1 MNDDAI
7 AAPLAAALSARG
19 YETLTPV
26 QKAML
31 APEVAGRDAL
41 VSAQTG
47 SGKTVAF
54 GMAIAPDLLRGADR
68 LLFADVPMALI
79 IAPTRELALQVAREL
94 DWLYAE
100 TGAQIA
106 TCVGG
111 MDYRTEKRAL
121 DRGAHIVV
129 GTPGRLRDHIDRRS
143 LDLSGLRAAVLD
155 EADEMLDLGF
165 REDLEFIL
173 AAAPPER
180 RTMMFSATVPPAIA
194 ALAKD
199 FQRDALRIQ
208 TQGEARQHVDIEYRA
223 LNVSTRDREHAI
235 FNVLRYY
242 EARTAIV
249 FCKTRVNVNHLFA
262 RMGNRGFQVVA
273 LSGELSQQERTHA
286 LQSLRDGRARV
297 CIATDVAARGID
309 LPGLDL
315 VIHADLPANSETLL
329 HRSGRTGRAGSK
341 GVSALIVTQSEFK
354 KAQRLLQGAK
364 VVAEWAKAPS
374 ADEVRAKDEVRLLD
388 HPALVQPV
396 TEDERA
402 MAEAILARVGPEQ
415 AAAAFARLW
424 REGRSAPEELMD
436 ASGPA
441 PTAPKPR
448 EEFGASVWY
457 AINVGRAGRAEARWL
472 LPKICDAGGITKDGI
487 GAIRVQE
494 DETFVQIAVAD
505 APRFGEGIELEPGV
519 TLRRI
524 AGEPNLDAPVKPRAK
539 PREGKAY
546 EPKGERKVY
555 TPKPLRDEA
564 PDMPA
569 PAPVA
574 PRPSAAPAPRPLRD
588 DSAPAPR
595 KPYDPDRKPYVKRD
609 EAAKPYEKK
618 PYAKRDDAPKPYAK
632 RADTDRKPY
641 AKPAEG
647 DRKPYVKR
655 DDAAKP
661 YEKKPYAK
669 RDDAPK
675 SYPKRPETDR
685 KPYAKPAEGDRKPY
699 VKRDDAA
706 KPYAKRAEGTAPY
719 ARAPKATPRSP
730 ASNPGTGPR
739 AHQPPAP
746 NPPSRPQAPNPT
758 PNPPT
763 PRNPPPARWTL
774 RTPASASCR
783 RRNRGP
789 DCVTEGPPQA
799 GLSACGTNRRTS
811 APCGPGA
818 AATTPAACGWGA
830 LNRITPPVRS
840 VTTAPARSQISV
852 PAAMSHS
859 QASRRVSIASNRPS
873 ATRHSR

>member
-111 MDYRTEKRAL
+111 MDYRSEKRAL

-354 KAQRLLQGAK
+354 KAQRLLQGAR

-388 HPALVQPV
+388 HAALVQPV
-396 TEDERA
+396 TEDEKA
-402 MAEAILARVGPEQ
+402 MVAAILDRVGPEQ

-436 ASGPA
+436 LSGPA
-441 PTAPKPR
+441 PAAPKPR
-448 EEFGASVWY
+448 GDFGASVWY

-494 DETFVQIAVAD
+494 DETFVQIAVGD

-524 AGEPNLDAPVKPRAK
+524 AGEPNLDAPVKARAK
-539 PREGKAY
+539 PRDTKTS
-546 EPKGERKVY
+546 EPKAERKVY
-555 TPKPLRDEA
+555 TPKPVRVDEGEA
-564 PDMPA
+564 EFAAAPA
-569 PAPVA
+569 PAPA
-574 PRPSAAPAPRPLRD
+574 PARSTAPAPRPLRD

-595 KPYDPDRKPYVKRD
+595 KPYDPDRKPFDPNRKPFPKRD
-609 EAAKPYEKK
+609 AAAKPY
-618 PYAKRDDAPKPYAK
+618 ARRDDAPKPYAK
-632 RADTDRKPY
+632 RADTAKPSAKAADAPRKPSVKRDDAATKPYPKRDGDAPKSYARRDDPAARPYAKRTDADRKPY

-647 DRKPYVKR
+647 DRKPY
-655 DDAAKP
+655 A
-661 YEKKPYAK
+661 
-669 RDDAPK
+669 
-675 SYPKRPETDR
+675 
-685 KPYAKPAEGDRKPY
+685 
-699 VKRDDAA
+699 KRDDAA
-706 KPYAKRAEGTAPY
+706 KPYAKRAEGDGAARRWQPPKSGGAIARP
-719 ARAPKATPRSP
+719 ARAADGDAPGGKPGFSKAAGTKSHGKP
-730 ASNPGTGPR
+730 AF
-739 AHQPPAP
+739 AKK
-746 NPPSRPQAPNPT
+746 
-758 PNPPT
+758 
-763 PRNPPPARWTL
+763 
-774 RTPASASCR
+774 
-783 RRNRGP
+783 
-789 DCVTEGPPQA
+789 
-799 GLSACGTNRRTS
+799 
-811 APCGPGA
+811 
-818 AATTPAACGWGA
+818 PAA
-830 LNRITPPVRS
+830 RPVDPSDTSKRFVPPKKPRG
-840 VTTAPARSQISV
+840 
-852 PAAMSHS
+852 
-859 QASRRVSIASNRPS
+859 
-873 ATRHSR
+873 

>member
-1 MNDDAI
+1 M
-7 AAPLAAALSARG
+7 
-19 YETLTPV
+19 
-26 QKAML
+26 
-31 APEVAGRDAL
+31 AL
-41 VSAQTG
+41 V
-47 SGKTVAF
+47 
-54 GMAIAPDLLRGADR
+54 
-68 LLFADVPMALI
+68 

-129 GTPGRLRDHIDRRS
+129 GTPGRLRDHIDRGS

-341 GVSALIVTQSEFK
+341 GVSALIVTPAEFK

-374 ADEVRAKDEVRLLD
+374 ADEVRAKDEVRLLE
-388 HPALVQPV
+388 HPSLVQPV

-402 MAEAILARVGPEQ
+402 MADAILARVGPEQ

-436 ASGPA
+436 ASGPMPA
-441 PTAPKPR
+441 APKPR
-448 EEFGASVWY
+448 AEFGASVWF
-457 AINVGRAGRAEARWL
+457 AVSVGRAGRAEARWL
-472 LPKICDAGGITKDGI
+472 LPKICDGGGITKDSI

-505 APRFGEGIELEPGV
+505 AGKFGAGLELEPGV
-519 TLRRI
+519 TIRRVE
-524 AGEPNLDAPVKPRAK
+524 GEPDLDAPVKPRAAK
-539 PREGKAY
+539 TYEGK
-546 EPKGERKVY
+546 GKVY
-555 TPKPLRDEA
+555 VPKALPDDHA
-564 PDMPA
+564 PRAAA
-569 PAPVA
+569 PERAAA
-574 PRPSAAPAPRPLRD
+574 PRPVRD
-588 DSAPAPR
+588 DSAAAPR
-595 KPYDPDRKPYVKRD
+595 KPYDPDRKPYDPDRKPYAKREDAPKPYAKRADGEKPAYVKREGAPSKPYAPRPAGDKKPYVKRD
-609 EAAKPYEKK
+609 EAAKPN
-618 PYAKRDDAPKPYAK
+618 ARRDDAPKPYAK
-632 RADTDRKPY
+632 RPEGDRKPY
-641 AKPAEG
+641 AKPTDG

-655 DDAAKP
+655 EDGP
-661 YEKKPYAK
+661 
-669 RDDAPK
+669 
-675 SYPKRPETDR
+675 
-685 KPYAKPAEGDRKPY
+685 
-699 VKRDDAA
+699 A
-706 KPYAKRAEGTAPY
+706 KPYAKRSDGPAAPRAPRAEGDAAKPRWK
-719 ARAPKATPRSP
+719 AKDATPSGDR
-730 ASNPGTGPR
+730 PR
-739 AHQPPAP
+739 AAAGAGKPFKAAGSKTHGKPAFAKRPPADP
-746 NPPSRPQAPNPT
+746 KDTSKRFVPPKK
-758 PNPPT
+758 
-763 PRNPPPARWTL
+763 PRA
-774 RTPASASCR
+774 
-783 RRNRGP
+783 
-789 DCVTEGPPQA
+789 
-799 GLSACGTNRRTS
+799 
-811 APCGPGA
+811 
-818 AATTPAACGWGA
+818 
-830 LNRITPPVRS
+830 
-840 VTTAPARSQISV
+840 
-852 PAAMSHS
+852 
-859 QASRRVSIASNRPS
+859 
-873 ATRHSR
+873 

>member
-165 REDLEFIL
+165 REDLEYIL

-235 FNVLRYY
+235 FNILRYY

-315 VIHADLPANSETLL
+315 VIHADLPTNSETLL

-374 ADEVRAKDEVRLLD
+374 ADEVRARDEVRLLD
-388 HPALVQPV
+388 HPALMQPV
-396 TEDERA
+396 TDDEKA
-402 MAEAILARVGPEQ
+402 MVAAILDRVGPDQ
-415 AAAAFARLW
+415 AAVAFARLW

-436 ASGPA
+436 SAGPA
-441 PTAPKPR
+441 PSAPKPR
-448 EEFGASVWY
+448 EECGASVWY

-494 DETFVQIAVAD
+494 DETFVQIAVGD

-524 AGEPNLDAPVKPRAK
+524 AGEPNLDAPVKARAK
-539 PREGKAY
+539 PRDTKAY
-546 EPKGERKVY
+546 EPKAERKVY
-555 TPKPLRDEA
+555 TPKPLRVDQGEA
-564 PDMPA
+564 EFAAAPAAAVA
-569 PAPVA
+569 PAPV
-574 PRPSAAPAPRPLRD
+574 RSAAPAPRPLRE

-595 KPYDPDRKPYVKRD
+595 KPYDPDRKPFDPDRKPFPKRD
-609 EAAKPYEKK
+609 TAAK

-632 RADTDRKPY
+632 PYAKRDEAPKPY
-641 AKPAEG
+641 AKRADAAKPYAKAA
-647 DRKPYVKR
+647 DAPRKPYVKR
-655 DDAAKP
+655 DDAAAKP
-661 YEKKPYAK
+661 FAKRDGDAPKSYAK

-675 SYPKRPETDR
+675 PYAKRTDAAA
-685 KPYAKPAEGDRKPY
+685 KPYAKPADGDRKPY

-706 KPYAKRAEGTAPY
+706 KPYAKRAEGDAP
-719 ARAPKATPRSP
+719 RGKPGFNKAAGTKSHGKP
-730 ASNPGTGPR
+730 AF
-739 AHQPPAP
+739 AKKPAP
-746 NPPSRPQAPNPT
+746 RPVDPSDTSKRFVPPKK
-758 PNPPT
+758 
-763 PRNPPPARWTL
+763 PR
-774 RTPASASCR
+774 
-783 RRNRGP
+783 G
-789 DCVTEGPPQA
+789 
-799 GLSACGTNRRTS
+799 
-811 APCGPGA
+811 
-818 AATTPAACGWGA
+818 
-830 LNRITPPVRS
+830 
-840 VTTAPARSQISV
+840 
-852 PAAMSHS
+852 
-859 QASRRVSIASNRPS
+859 
-873 ATRHSR
+873 